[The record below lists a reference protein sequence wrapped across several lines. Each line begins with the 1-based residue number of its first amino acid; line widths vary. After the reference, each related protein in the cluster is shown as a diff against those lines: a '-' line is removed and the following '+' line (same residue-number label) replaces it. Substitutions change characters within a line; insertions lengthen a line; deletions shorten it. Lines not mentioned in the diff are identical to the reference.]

1 MYNLSATV
9 VSSSCLLNY
18 TRNIPKPIP
27 AATSVP
33 MTPIFTV
40 NPGAPL
46 SGPLAAGELER
57 VALAV
62 AEIVEQPVVEVVG
75 FFGAV

>member
-1 MYNLSATV
+1 
-9 VSSSCLLNY
+9 
-18 TRNIPKPIP
+18 
-27 AATSVP
+27 